1 MTSPLIDALT
11 EDHGMPVVSAETLD
25 AFAERVPVAVLFFS
39 GDPDRLWEANDVAV
53 VLPELKKA
61 LGDGAE
67 FCVIDRASERELQ
80 LRYRFNAFP
89 TLVFL
94 ANGQYLGAI
103 SRMQDWADYLEQ
115 IAEILA
121 RKPSEPPAFVFPE
134 GCGVTAQANSA
145 AATNGAA
152 R

>member
-11 EDHGMPVVSAETLD
+11 KDHGMPLVSSETLD
-25 AFAERVPVAVLFFS
+25 AFASRAPVTVLFFS
-39 GDPDRLWEANDVAV
+39 GDPDRLWESNDVAV

-67 FCVIDRASERELQ
+67 FCVVDRASERELQ

-115 IAEILA
+115 IAGILA

-134 GCGVTAQANSA
+134 GCGVSTQANGTA
-145 AATNGAA
+145 EANGAP